1 MSPTPRRVVSSGL
14 LAGLIV
20 NLIDVPNSAIL
31 VSPKWMAVLG
41 AQGITPDVPA
51 ISVFF
56 TLLHFAYGVLMMALA
71 SWLSPRFGSRARTGL
86 LTAALLLLLNRGF
99 GLGAVVMGQMPLSI
113 FLQFSWSMVLGSLL
127 GGFIGGRVLFALPP
141 VSRTHVG
148 SPQASAPR
156 FV

>member
-1 MSPTPRRVVSSGL
+1 MSPSFRRILASGL

-41 AQGITPDVPA
+41 AQGITPNVPA

-56 TLLHFAYGVLMMALA
+56 TLLHFGYGVLMMTLA
-71 SWLSPRFGSRARTGL
+71 SWLAPRFGARAQTGL
-86 LTAALLLLLNRGF
+86 GTAALLLFVNRGF

-127 GGFIGGRVLFALPP
+127 AGVIGGRVLFAPSSSRAGTP
-141 VSRTHVG
+141 QVS
-148 SPQASAPR
+148 SPR